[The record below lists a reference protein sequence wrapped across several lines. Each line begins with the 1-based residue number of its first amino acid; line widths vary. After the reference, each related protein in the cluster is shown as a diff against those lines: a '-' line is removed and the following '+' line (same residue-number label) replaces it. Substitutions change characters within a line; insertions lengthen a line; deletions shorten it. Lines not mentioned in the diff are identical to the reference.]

1 MKLSI
6 ASLVA
11 LATVSLAPAQDGKKL
26 TINPKPG
33 EVAMYR
39 STSTQ
44 VQNIEMMGQETTNE
58 TVTEIELKIDEVKPD
73 GTIHAT
79 GTWKRVAGTLG
90 TPMGEVKFDT
100 SKNDDSG
107 DGPLAGVADA
117 FHALTKNK
125 QRIVFDAMG
134 EVKEM
139 PDLKAA
145 IDAAGEHL
153 EGTTKMMMQ
162 GMFAEGAVKQQFG
175 VFANFGAEAVKPG
188 STWTRKRNVG
198 GSGGMNMAF
207 ETKHKLVEAGK
218 DGYTMSVTG
227 TVAKAKPDAKAEK
240 GDDAEGDDDGQ
251 AQMMRK
257 MMEQATISNG
267 KLEGTQT
274 AALDGLLKSSTST
287 MAMDIEMP
295 NPMGGDEP
303 FVVKVKTTTKLERI
317 TATAAVETKPKTPAE
332 AKK

>member
-1 MKLSI
+1 MKLST

-11 LATVSLAPAQDGKKL
+11 LATISLAPAQDGKKL

-33 EVAMYR
+33 EVALYR
-39 STSTQ
+39 STQTQ
-44 VQNIEMMGQETTNE
+44 LQIMEMMGQETTNE

-79 GTWKRVAGTLG
+79 GTWKRVAGTIG
-90 TPMGEVKFDT
+90 SPMGEVKFDT
-100 SKNDDSG
+100 SKNEDSG

-125 QRIVFDAMG
+125 QRIVFDATG

-145 IDAAGEHL
+145 IEAAGEHL

-162 GMFAEGAVKQQFG
+162 GLFSEGAVKRQFA
-175 VFANFGAEAVKPG
+175 VFANLAAEPVKAG
-188 STWTRKRNVG
+188 STWTRKRTEG
-198 GSGGMNMAF
+198 GRGGMNMAF
-207 ETKHKLVEAGK
+207 ETTHKLVEEGQAGYK
-218 DGYTMSVTG
+218 MSVTG
-227 TVAKAKPDAKAEK
+227 TVTQAKPEAKAEK
-240 GDDAEGDDDGQ
+240 DDGAEGDDDGQ
-251 AQMMRK
+251 AQMMRN
-257 MMEQATISNG
+257 MMKQAKISNG

-274 AALDGLLKSSTST
+274 ASQDGLLKSADST
-287 MAMDIEMP
+287 MSMDIEMP

-303 FVVKVKTTTKLERI
+303 FVVKLKSTTKLERI
-317 TATAAVETKPKTPAE
+317 TATAAVETKPKAPAE